1 MFVKYVKFVN
11 VKNLVSTL
19 YTKRLALQCIRDV
32 GSNPSEGVQQNVL
45 ILEQGLNRTH
55 LGLAFL
61 SGMTGDQIT
70 KVKLTNVSEIL
81 VQA

>member
-19 YTKRLALQCIRDV
+19 YTKRLALQCIRGV

-45 ILEQGLNRTH
+45 
-55 LGLAFL
+55 
-61 SGMTGDQIT
+61 
-70 KVKLTNVSEIL
+70 VP
-81 VQA
+81 